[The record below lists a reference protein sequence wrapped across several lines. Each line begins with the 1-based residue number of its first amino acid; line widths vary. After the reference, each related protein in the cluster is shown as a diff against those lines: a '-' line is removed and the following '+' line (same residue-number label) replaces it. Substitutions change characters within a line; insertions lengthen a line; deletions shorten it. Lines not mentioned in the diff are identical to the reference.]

1 MPGGTLSLTTESIQ
15 TGAWDSQA
23 ERVTGQSSPTVD
35 LTWVMP
41 AEGDSVVRFA
51 PASLLAGVLFW
62 GTLVNLRPE
71 ELAQRLRLYV
81 ITDAQ
86 AARGRDLVRLIAS
99 ALDGGATAVQLRAKS
114 GSTLAQVELGRE
126 LRRLT
131 REAGALFLV
140 NDRVD
145 VAYAVEADG
154 VHLGQD
160 DLPAAVA
167 RAILGPL
174 AIVGGSA
181 GNLAE
186 LAKALAAGVDYLGV
200 GPMYPSPS
208 KADAGAAIGPAGLA
222 EIRRSTYLPIVGIGG
237 IDAANLGPVMAAG
250 ADGVAVISAIIGAER
265 PGVAARRVR
274 AAVDAELARR
284 S

>member
-1 MPGGTLSLTTESIQ
+1 
-15 TGAWDSQA
+15 
-23 ERVTGQSSPTVD
+23 VTGQSSPTVD

-41 AEGDSVVRFA
+41 AEGDSVVRFV

-62 GTLVNLRPE
+62 GTSLDLHPE
-71 ELAQRLRLYV
+71 ELARRLRLYV

-131 REAGALFLV
+131 RDAGALFLV

-160 DLPAAVA
+160 DLPAAAA
-167 RAILGPL
+167 RAILGPK

-186 LAKALAAGVDYLGV
+186 LAKALADGVDYLGV

-208 KADAGAAIGPAGLA
+208 KADAGTAIGPTGLA
-222 EIRRSTYLPIVGIGG
+222 EIRRSTNLPIVGIGG
-237 IDAANLGPVMAAG
+237 IDAANLGPVLAAG
-250 ADGVAVISAIIGAER
+250 ADGVAIISAIIGAER